1 VPVQFSPI
9 SLRSAPSTLWSPPR
23 RRRRCLRSTPRRRSP
38 VSTPPPPPEPAAP
51 PSLFPLPFFPF
62 PLRLLLAPPVL
73 AQVVVC
79 ALASEGE
86 IDSSERIDQSTTRVL
101 TRTPC
106 QFKGYLNLMQ
116 YGHEL
121 LPCRLHA
128 GWALALTYR
137 MATAKSS
144 RLKEKGQSSGTIR
157 SMHSSHVQ
165 QPDKLFAWDN
175 LLMTRDSMTCLAIHE
190 DDQERLVLAWSPDEN
205 DSRLKTTV
213 RALEEMVGS
222 TGVYDSEN

>member
-121 LPCRLHA
+121 LPCRMGTSSNLQD
-128 GWALALTYR
+128 GYR
-137 MATAKSS
+137 QIQQVSWN
-144 RLKEKGQSSGTIR
+144 RIERERTI
-157 SMHSSHVQ
+157 
-165 QPDKLFAWDN
+165 FWDN
-175 LLMTRDSMTCLAIHE
+175 QKHA
-190 DDQERLVLAWSPDEN
+190 Q
-205 DSRLKTTV
+205 
-213 RALEEMVGS
+213 
-222 TGVYDSEN
+222 